1 MLQYLS
7 NAFNDPSNP
16 WYYVIGL
23 LFLLAIFGALAVYVI
38 FSSKKNKDGT
48 DKKDEQAD
56 NADTMQT
63 NAEQSGE
70 PETTE
75 SQDEGTDTVSDN
87 QEPSDK

>member
-38 FSSKKNKDGT
+38 FSGKKKSDEQN
-48 DKKDEQAD
+48 KDEQAD
-56 NADTMQT
+56 KITQ
-63 NAEQSGE
+63 NAETSESEASASETEGE
-70 PETTE
+70 
-75 SQDEGTDTVSDN
+75 GKDTVS
-87 QEPSDK
+87 EPKEDDK

>member
-38 FSSKKNKDGT
+38 FSGKKKPDEQ
-48 DKKDEQAD
+48 KKDEQSE
-56 NADTMQT
+56 NTDTVQP
-63 NAEQSGE
+63 NAEQAGE
-70 PETTE
+70 
-75 SQDEGTDTVSDN
+75 SDGTDTVSDP

>member
-38 FSSKKNKDGT
+38 FSGKKKPDEQ
-48 DKKDEQAD
+48 KKDEQSENTDKA
-56 NADTMQT
+56 QT
-63 NAEQSGE
+63 NAEQAGE
-70 PETTE
+70 SETSETNG
-75 SQDEGTDTVSDN
+75 DVTDTVSDK
-87 QEPSDK
+87 QEQRDK